1 MAKKCRTIGTSD
13 HKKEVSMLSE
23 SETQLIQRWLAEGVP
38 IKTIARDLGVSKNTV
53 KSRRDGFV
61 PKKRLGAV
69 HQFLNDHAEEVAKLF
84 RECQGHCPAMI
95 REIRDRHGMEVSLR
109 AMQRFCKDQRRSMTA
124 AELKGSDGCGRFETA
139 PGKQLQIDFATE
151 TVAIGGRPTVVK
163 FFVCILGYSRRI
175 FVKAFDDESQASWL
189 NGIESGLQ
197 YFGGVPREIVS
208 DNAKALV
215 TDHNRRSAL
224 RFTPEY
230 QFICT
235 HYGLHPVATGVRKP
249 YSKGKVERAV
259 RYMRENFLA
268 GFRGADTMDDLNS
281 RLLAWMK
288 ESDGRR
294 LKDPLMPGLGTP
306 LERWE
311 IEKERLRC
319 LPQTRIAAERDVKRK
334 VTDKGLIQVEG
345 RHYRVGRHLSG
356 LTVHVRVSGNTV
368 AVDAGS
374 ETIKLDKAGDEFKP
388 SIQAVSNRGE
398 KPREQQEKEA
408 AWPQYQSPSLQRP
421 TAAYDCL
428 FEAAGKNE
436 EDGS

>member
-38 IKTIARDLGVSKNTV
+38 INTIARDLGVSRNTV

-61 PKKRLGAV
+61 PGKRLGAA

-84 RECQGHCPAMI
+84 RECRGHCPPMI
-95 REIRDRHGMEVSLR
+95 REIRDRHGVEISLR
-109 AMQRFCKDQRRSMTA
+109 AMERFCKDQRRSLAA
-124 AELKGSDGCGRFETA
+124 AELKGGEGCGRFETA

-189 NGIESGLQ
+189 NGIESALH

-208 DNAKALV
+208 DNARALV
-215 TDHNRRSAL
+215 TDHSRKGAL

-230 QFICT
+230 QFLCT

-268 GFRGADTMDDLNS
+268 GFKGADTIEDLNS
-281 RLLAWMK
+281 RLLSWAA
-288 ESDGRR
+288 ENDRRR
-294 LKDPLMPGLGTP
+294 LKDPLIPGLGTP
-306 LERWE
+306 LERWD
-311 IEKERLRC
+311 IEKGRLRR
-319 LPQTRIAAERDVKRK
+319 LPQPQIAAERAVQRK

-356 LTVHVRVSGNTV
+356 LTVHVRISANTV
-368 AVDAGS
+368 AVDTGS

-388 SIQAVSNRGE
+388 GIQAVSNRRE
-398 KPREQQEKEA
+398 TPREQQEKEV
-408 AWPQYQSPSLQRP
+408 AWPRYQSPSLQRP
-421 TAAYDCL
+421 TAAYDCF
-428 FEAAGKNE
+428 FEVAGKYE
-436 EDGS
+436 EDRS